1 MSLMGIR
8 QETDRQ
14 RVEEREGDGRKRRVE
29 GGQ

>member
-1 MSLMGIR
+1 MSLMGNR

-14 RVEEREGDGRKRRVE
+14 RVEEREGDGRKSRVE